1 LFDFK
6 FNQDFSQR
14 LMDKG
19 FKGKDLGNILK
30 RIARRR
36 FDIFIKFS

>member
-1 LFDFK
+1 
-6 FNQDFSQR
+6 
-14 LMDKG
+14 MDKG

-36 FDIFIKFS
+36 FDIFIKLNS